1 MAARIAGSGTLDG
14 IDRKLLEILQRDA
27 RVTNQRL
34 SELVNLSPSAC
45 YERVRRLEKAGIVAA
60 YRATIGLE
68 KLARTVTVVA
78 TAQLASH
85 DQAAFAKFDAV
96 VKAMPEIVEAV
107 LVSGPFDYV
116 LRFVAADMAAYHSA
130 ADSLLAKAPPLAQF
144 HSHVVLDRTKPFTG
158 FPLDRLL

>member
-1 MAARIAGSGTLDG
+1 MPAKISGSGVLDA
-14 IDRKLLEILQRDA
+14 IDRKILEILQRDA

-34 SELVNLSPSAC
+34 SELVNLSASAC
-45 YERVRRLEKAGIVAA
+45 HERVRRLEKSGIVAG
-60 YRATIGLE
+60 YRATLALD

-85 DQAAFAKFDAV
+85 DQPAFAKFDAV
-96 VKAMPEIVEAV
+96 VKGMPEIVEAV

-116 LRFVAADMAAYHSA
+116 LRFVTADMGSYHAAADA
-130 ADSLLAKAPPLAQF
+130 LLAKAPPLAQF
-144 HSHVVLDRTKPFTG
+144 HSHVVLDRTKPFGG